1 MLINWYYELDKT
13 YPYQMDASSN
23 SLSMNVHIDIL
34 ISVHLNGYGMNV
46 GVELGKKSQTP
57 GAIDIGEFF

>member
-1 MLINWYYELDKT
+1 
-13 YPYQMDASSN
+13 MDASSN